1 MTSTRP
7 MGVSILAVLSGIEG
21 VISLIIGIFIAVFS
35 PVIVKLAEEKMSE
48 IPANKEFMMA
58 FFSVVSLI
66 FIIVGLV
73 SLLVAYGLWKG
84 KKWAW
89 FLFLAMLILGA
100 IFSTLSLLAGVNVLR
115 DLAAVAVTV
124 LILYY
129 VTRSHVREYFG
140 VGRS

>member
-1 MTSTRP
+1 